1 MDQEK
6 RVLLAFLISIAML
19 MLWRAL
25 FPPPRPPKATAPAQ
39 AKATPAPQTATT
51 AVPAP
56 PPQPVPLPVEQGV
69 KTEEIVVEGDLYRVT
84 LSTQGAVVK
93 SWVLKKYFDGKG
105 DLLDVVNRPAC
116 ETLGFPM
123 SIQLADQA
131 LSARLNSAFYVAK
144 PPGTPPRPP
153 VKVSFTYSDGK
164 VRVEK
169 EFAFGK
175 GYEAHVE
182 ASIFE
187 GERYRP
193 LGVAWPGGF
202 GDHSLPIKD
211 AEARSLAVYKAPE
224 EGKPRTM
231 TLTKITEERLI
242 PGPR

>member
-6 RVLLAFLISIAML
+6 RVLLAFLISIARL
-19 MLWRAL
+19 MFWRPR

-39 AKATPAPQTATT
+39 GKVTPAPQTATT

-93 SWVLKKYFDGKG
+93 SWVLKKYFDGRG
-105 DLLDVVNRPAC
+105 NLLDVVNGPAC
-116 ETLGFPM
+116 EALGFPM
-123 SIQLADQA
+123 SIQLDDQA
-131 LSARLNSAFYVAK
+131 LSARLNSALYVTDPSTVSFQA
-144 PPGTPPRPP
+144 P
-153 VKVSFTYSDGK
+153 VKLSFKYSDGA

-169 EFAFGK
+169 QFAFGK

-182 ASIFE
+182 VSIFD

-193 LGVAWPGGF
+193 LAVAWPGGF
-202 GDHSLPIKD
+202 GDHSLSIQD
-211 AEARSLAVYKAPE
+211 M
-224 EGKPRTM
+224 PRGRRT
-231 TLTKITEERLI
+231 TP
-242 PGPR
+242 PGA